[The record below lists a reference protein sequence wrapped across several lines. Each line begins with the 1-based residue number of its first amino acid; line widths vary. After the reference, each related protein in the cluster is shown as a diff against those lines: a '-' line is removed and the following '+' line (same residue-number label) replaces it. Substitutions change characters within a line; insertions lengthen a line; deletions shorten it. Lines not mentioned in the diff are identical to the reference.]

1 MRIDA
6 AAIADNSIRFL
17 FFMSIISLTIII
29 SYVYYAFFFE
39 LVNRIGEKFRIK
51 TQIISIFL
59 IN

>member
-1 MRIDA
+1 MKPHPVMRIDA

-39 LVNRIGEKFRIK
+39 LVNRI
-51 TQIISIFL
+51 
-59 IN
+59 